1 MKTETIK
8 ELFERLNAESVL
20 PTAIEDGTEI
30 IVSSLSWA
38 AQPVLQGLKKS
49 KFPGSIKV
57 TITYPDKRVKTATYV
72 FDRWDEEDLIIKE
85 SEDKMKSIHQRPC
98 PMRDSIDGQI
108 ICSGFGMHPG
118 RISCEYLDAD
128 TGICH
133 SAHTNRIWSGDI
145 PSVGRV
151 YPTPP
156 DSFDPFAAGCCPE
169 SPKDPLSEIIDPAT
183 VKRILDL
190 TCEKAQLDLD
200 RSKRRRRRFSII
212 GDNDPEPTAE
222 ERAKQRERQ
231 RLFNEREHRESIASL
246 YRRMAECH
254 ELTARLY
261 KEQGLKE
268 EAKEEMN
275 NAIAASNDSTDVY
288 FKVLEIEKEIY
299 GFLQKQDE
307 MFGVDDDVEVDD

>member
-1 MKTETIK
+1 MKVETDK

-20 PTAIEDGTEI
+20 PTAIDDGTEI
-30 IVSSLSWA
+30 IVSALSWVNE
-38 AQPVLQGLKKS
+38 PILPPFGLKKS

-72 FDRWDEEDLIIKE
+72 FNRWDEDLIHNE
-85 SEDKMKSIHQRPC
+85 SEDKMKSMRQRPC
-98 PMRDSIDGQI
+98 PTRDSIDGQI
-108 ICSGFGMHPG
+108 VCSGFGMHPG
-118 RISCEYLDAD
+118 KIACEYLDAD

-145 PSVGRV
+145 PAQGAGRV

-156 DSFDPFAAGCCPE
+156 DSFDPFAAGCFPE
-169 SPKDPLSEIIDPAT
+169 SHKDPLSEIIDPAT

-190 TCEKAQLDLD
+190 TCQRAEIDLE
-200 RSKRRRRRFSII
+200 RSKRRRTRFSVI
-212 GDNDPEPTAE
+212 GDGDSELTKE
-222 ERAKQRERQ
+222 KRAQQRER
-231 RLFNEREHRESIASL
+231 RKLWDEREHRESIAAT

-261 KEQGLKE
+261 KEQGLEE

-288 FKVLEIEKEIY
+288 FKVLEIEQALYSKNE
-299 GFLQKQDE
+299 E
-307 MFGVDDDVEVDD
+307 MFDDDVEVDD

>member
-1 MKTETIK
+1 MKVETIK

-20 PTAIEDGTEI
+20 PTAITDGTEI
-30 IVSSLSWA
+30 IVSALSWV

-49 KFPGSIKV
+49 KFPSSLKV

-72 FDRWDEEDLIIKE
+72 FDRWDEDLIHNE
-85 SEDKMKSIHQRPC
+85 REDEMKSMRQRPC
-98 PMRDSIDGQI
+98 PTRDSIDGQLV
-108 ICSGFGMHPG
+108 CSGFGMHPG
-118 RISCEYLDAD
+118 KIACEYLDSD

-151 YPTPP
+151 YPTPQ

-169 SPKDPLSEIIDPAT
+169 SPKDPLSEIIDPST

-200 RSKRRRRRFSII
+200 RSKRRRARFSVI
-212 GDNDPEPTAE
+212 GDGDPEPTDE
-222 ERAKQRERQ
+222 QRAKQRERR
-231 RLFNEREHRESIASL
+231 RLWNERDHRENIAAT

-261 KEQGLKE
+261 KEQDLEE

-275 NAIAASNDSTDVY
+275 NAIAASTDSTDVY
-288 FKVLEIEKEIY
+288 FKVLEIEKELY
-299 GFLQKQDE
+299 EKHEE